1 MQRATTQRATCNIQR
16 ATRIR
21 MMTVAMAVALTI
33 VHAQLPGSLFAALHA
48 AFAPTL
54 PALAELFGGKCAE
67 TDASQWPTISIVLDG
82 ATLSLPPAAYLLPAA
97 QGTALADATVCLGII
112 NTGRGP
118 SAMFI
123 LGDTVLS
130 QYYVVYDRR
139 QSRVGWAKPSP
150 RCFEV

>member
-1 MQRATTQRATCNIQR
+1 MQHATCS
-16 ATRIR
+16 
-21 MMTVAMAVALTI
+21 VALTI

-97 QGTALADATVCLGII
+97 QGVTLGTALADATMCLGII